1 MKTCEACGLKYPDY
15 GNGCWKCHSH
25 LRPKSNRMKKRV
37 ERTPRMVEGYQE
49 VYRRNGTSEPYV
61 YMGDGVYI
69 HPDDAWW

>member
-1 MKTCEACGLKYPDY
+1 MKICEICGLRYPNY

-25 LRPKSNRMKKRV
+25 LRAKSNRIKNREKKI
-37 ERTPRMVEGYQE
+37 PRMVEGYE
-49 VYRRNGTSEPYV
+49 EATYYNRPNKPYV